1 VRGVRSRFPTAL
13 TTALLLLGSSA
24 AALVGA
30 EFAVR
35 FAFRDV
41 TTTSPIDSYF
51 GLRWKAQHL
60 RRNRW
65 GYREREFDL
74 EKTEGIYRIAAIG
87 DSFAVGMG
95 LLEEQRFTN
104 LLEKYLNRGG
114 GGFEVLQFASPG
126 AEMYNHVKTLAENVL
141 RAHPDFLLLQWYVN
155 DFEFTDFGRPK
166 APRALIPR
174 EELHRKAF
182 RVSALYCLLNHA
194 WRSLQLSLGM
204 AKKYEDY
211 MWERFG
217 DPESV
222 DSQTAMRQ
230 LDVFISGAPWPS
242 FTSACSPDARTAG
255 SRASISLRPMRPSP
269 GGSRRSGSIA
279 STTIP
284 ARWATGSRPNGS
296 SMPSRPTG
304 SRADSRG
311 RVMAP
316 TRRGSIQRAA
326 GKLSLLIGSTLLT
339 LLVAELAFRVLDI
352 RGYHERRRELGTQYA
367 YILDAEKR
375 VQNVEIQYRPY
386 AKFGH
391 GYDSDPEGYFDDG
404 NQIVY
409 ALNEHGFRGGDY
421 EREKPPRTRRIAL
434 LGDSF
439 TFGEGV
445 RLEDTFG
452 YRLQEIL
459 DRDQAAVE
467 VLSFAVGG
475 WGM

>member
-1 VRGVRSRFPTAL
+1 VRSRFPAAL

-74 EKTEGIYRIAAIG
+74 EKTEGIYRIAVIG

-230 LDVFISGAPWPS
+230 LDVFISGAEN
-242 FTSACSPDARTAG
+242 AG
-255 SRASISLRPMRPSP
+255 
-269 GGSRRSGSIA
+269 
-279 STTIP
+279 IP
-284 ARWATGSRPNGS
+284 VGIVLFP
-296 SMPSRPTG
+296 RPT
-304 SRADSRG
+304 AMLATDY
-311 RVMAP
+311 P
-316 TRRGSIQRAA
+316 
-326 GKLSLLIGSTLLT
+326 
-339 LLVAELAFRVLDI
+339 LAFLHERVLARCED
-352 RGYHERRRELGTQYA
+352 RGIPCLDLTPAYAPLAGRIEEIWLNRFDHHPGALGHRIA
-367 YILDAEKR
+367 AEWILDAFAAHW
-375 VQNVEIQYRPY
+375 VE
-386 AKFGH
+386 
-391 GYDSDPEGYFDDG
+391 
-404 NQIVY
+404 
-409 ALNEHGFRGGDY
+409 GG
-421 EREKPPRTRRIAL
+421 
-434 LGDSF
+434 
-439 TFGEGV
+439 
-445 RLEDTFG
+445 
-452 YRLQEIL
+452 
-459 DRDQAAVE
+459 
-467 VLSFAVGG
+467 
-475 WGM
+475 